1 LLGLARE
8 PGFGAA
14 VGLWRGHVA
23 FSAQG
28 IPMRET
34 LHRARRRGVARYR
47 AARRALQTPASA
59 QSRRGLDWMNFFIA
73 DVQTGFG
80 TFVAFYLAEQGW
92 SHANVGIA
100 LSIGAF
106 AGVLSQIPGGA
117 LADAVKWKRGLTAI
131 GIVSIGAAAL
141 LLALK
146 PTFLTVISAQLLQG
160 VTAGIIT
167 PAIGAISLG
176 LVGRRAMSVRTGRNY
191 RFAAAGHVAT
201 AAAMGVAGAYVSEG
215 GIFIVAA
222 ALCVPALISLAR
234 IRADEIDYARA
245 RNAASGE
252 HAGEVGRVLDLAK
265 NRRLLLFTGAIVLF
279 QLADA
284 SLLPLMGED
293 LAASKT
299 AHASLWMSVLVIVPQ
314 VVVAL
319 FAPWVGFHSERKGRR
334 PLLLVGFAVE
344 PIRAVLMAFSSAYPL
359 LLVGQLLNGI
369 SGAVIGVLTVI
380 VVTDLT
386 AGTGRFN
393 LAQGTVGA
401 LSGLAAAAS
410 TFATGYIVRGFGLGV
425 GFSAIA
431 LVSAAATALVW
442 VFTETKPERY
452 QD

>member
-1 LLGLARE
+1 MPMHRSLQRAHL
-8 PGFGAA
+8 
-14 VGLWRGHVA
+14 RGTV
-23 FSAQG
+23 
-28 IPMRET
+28 
-34 LHRARRRGVARYR
+34 VRYR
-47 AARRALQTPASA
+47 AARRALHTPASA

-92 SHANVGIA
+92 SQERVGIA
-100 LSIGAF
+100 LAIGGF

-117 LADAVKWKRGLTAI
+117 LADAVTWKRGLTAI
-131 GIVSIGAAAL
+131 GIVSIGIAAL
-141 LLALK
+141 LLALT
-146 PTFLTVISAQLLQG
+146 PTFLTVIAAQLLQG
-160 VTAGIIT
+160 VTGGIIT

-201 AAAMGVAGAYVSEG
+201 AGAMGVAGAYVSEG
-215 GIFIVAA
+215 GIFVVAA
-222 ALCVPALISLAR
+222 ALCVPALIALAR

-252 HAGEVGRVLDLAK
+252 HAGEVGRVRDLAK
-265 NRRLLLFTGAIVLF
+265 NRRLLLFIAAIVLF

-284 SLLPLMGED
+284 SILPLVGED
-293 LAASKT
+293 LAATKA
-299 AHASLWMSVLVIVPQ
+299 AHVSLWMSILVMVPQ
-314 VVVAL
+314 VLVAV

-334 PLLLVGFAVE
+334 PLLLVGFAAE
-344 PIRAVLMAFSSAYPL
+344 PVRALLLAFSSSYPL
-359 LLVGQLLNGI
+359 LIVGQVLNGV

-380 VVTDLT
+380 VVADLT
-386 AGTGRFN
+386 TGTGRFN

-410 TFATGYIVRGFGLGV
+410 TFATGYLVRGFGSAV
-425 GFSAIA
+425 GFSTIA
-431 LVSAAATALVW
+431 LVAGAATAVIW

-452 QD
+452 PD